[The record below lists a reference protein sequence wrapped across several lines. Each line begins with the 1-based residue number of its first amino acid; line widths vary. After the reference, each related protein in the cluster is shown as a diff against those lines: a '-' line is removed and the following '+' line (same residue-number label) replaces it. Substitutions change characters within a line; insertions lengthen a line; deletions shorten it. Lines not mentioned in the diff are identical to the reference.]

1 MGCLILHRTALH
13 QAASSCI
20 FDAHHISKHA
30 CACRFLHSWMAAL
43 QLLLV
48 CFTMLALLGLVPLL
62 YFLGHWYL
70 AQQSPLEA
78 GESPQRSLS
87 RRWSAGFRTPD
98 AKLRRENGKEA
109 GQTGSEEVKP
119 ADLPGGPADEEE
131 APGSGDAKLSE
142 DGAAA
147 KSGSRSWLGLCKVGM
162 ACCNLACTSY
172 LNTGSNT
179 YCCPLSPRRG
189 ATFAADMYTL
199 KLECLQAGASVG
211 SGQHFADGLSQS
223 G

>member
-1 MGCLILHRTALH
+1 MGCLTLHRTALH

-20 FDAHHISKHA
+20 FKAYHVGKHA

-98 AKLRRENGKEA
+98 AKLCSENGKE
-109 GQTGSEEVKP
+109 GGHTGSEEAKP
-119 ADLPGGPADEEE
+119 ANLAGGPADEEE

-147 KSGSRSWLGLCKVGM
+147 K
-162 ACCNLACTSY
+162 
-172 LNTGSNT
+172 TGSNGSPVAQRVS
-179 YCCPLSPRRG
+179 PLRLAQPAQRDVQRCRVDERIVRDLRPTG
-189 ATFAADMYTL
+189 
-199 KLECLQAGASVG
+199 
-211 SGQHFADGLSQS
+211 
-223 G
+223 

>member
-1 MGCLILHRTALH
+1 MQPSHRRIQTQIDIVPSPAISSIQDNHAIMGCLTLHRTALH

-20 FDAHHISKHA
+20 FDAHHVSKHA

-87 RRWSAGFRTPD
+87 RRWSTGFRTPD
-98 AKLRRENGKEA
+98 AKLRRENGKEG
-109 GQTGSEEVKP
+109 GQTGSEEAKP
-119 ADLPGGPADEEE
+119 ARPCCRT
-131 APGSGDAKLSE
+131 
-142 DGAAA
+142 
-147 KSGSRSWLGLCKVGM
+147 SR
-162 ACCNLACTSY
+162 
-172 LNTGSNT
+172 
-179 YCCPLSPRRG
+179 
-189 ATFAADMYTL
+189 
-199 KLECLQAGASVG
+199 
-211 SGQHFADGLSQS
+211 
-223 G
+223 

>member
-1 MGCLILHRTALH
+1 MSGIGATCSPRIGASRHGVTWCPVLPISSIRDNSAIMGCPTLHGTALH

-20 FDAHHISKHA
+20 FSACHVSKHA

-98 AKLRRENGKEA
+98 AKLRRENGKE
-109 GQTGSEEVKP
+109 GGHPGSEEAKP
-119 ADLPGGPADEEE
+119 ADLAGGPADEAE
-131 APGSGDAKLSE
+131 APGSGGAKLISE

-147 KSGSRSWLGLCKVGM
+147 KTGSNGWLGLCKVGM
-162 ACCNLACTSY
+162 ACCNLHMHIP
-172 LNTGSNT
+172 LN
-179 YCCPLSPRRG
+179 
-189 ATFAADMYTL
+189 
-199 KLECLQAGASVG
+199 AG
-211 SGQHFADGLSQS
+211 
-223 G
+223 